1 MAAPPA
7 SSVRERSGAGWVA
20 RAGAPAGGPG
30 FAERHAVGPVW
41 PLLLGCVLL
50 ATLSLLLPAA
60 PTYDPWAWLVWGREI
75 TELDLNTRL
84 GPSWKP
90 LPVMFTTVFALFG
103 ERAPD
108 LWLVVAR
115 SGGLLALAM
124 AYRLATRLAGRFAGV
139 MAAAGVLLMER
150 WMRDS
155 GLAHSEPLLVGL
167 VLWSID
173 AHLGGRHRRAL
184 GLGFAAGLLR
194 PEIWPFLGLYGL
206 FLWFGEPRLRRVMVA
221 LALLM
226 PMAWFLPELWGSGNV
241 LRASERARTPNP
253 DSPAFAERPAL
264 EILELFWPIVVAP
277 VKVGAL
283 IGVAIALVA
292 WLTARRDGATLVV
305 AGAGIGW
312 LALVAVM
319 TEAGYAGNVR
329 YLMVSAALMCVVAG
343 VGFGRSV
350 ELVRARV
357 APSRSWAGLAVAAAL
372 VLAAG
377 ALALPRM
384 SFLAGDGQRLL
395 REAELYEDIPRVV
408 ARAGGRDRL
417 LDCGQPFT
425 GPYQVPSIAWYMH
438 VHTGTVTHVPPEHGV
453 AFRPAPGSGEEP
465 RFPMPPV
472 PPFERVASSEKW
484 NVLASCDPDWP
495 RERRSFETSA
505 AGERRPVG

>member
-1 MAAPPA
+1 MSA
-7 SSVRERSGAGWVA
+7 SSVRERSRGARFGSRA
-20 RAGAPAGGPG
+20 RGPAGRAP
-30 FAERHAVGPVW
+30 FAERHRVGAVW
-41 PLLLGCVLL
+41 PLLLGCVVL

-103 ERAPD
+103 DLAPD

-115 SGGLLALAM
+115 AGGLLALAM
-124 AYRLATRLAGRFAGV
+124 SYRLAARLAGRFAGV

-155 GLAHSEPLLVGL
+155 GLGHSEPLLVGL

-173 AHLGGRHRRAL
+173 AHLGGRRGWAL

-194 PEIWPFLGLYGL
+194 PEIWPFLAVYGL
-206 FLWFGEPRLRRVMVA
+206 FLWWAEPRLRRAMVA
-221 LALLM
+221 LAVVM
-226 PMAWFLPELWGSGNV
+226 PMAWFLPELWGSGDV

-264 EILELFWPIVVAP
+264 EIARLFWPIVVAP

-283 IGVAIALVA
+283 IGVVLALA
-292 WLTARRDGATLVV
+292 GWLSSRRDGATLVV
-305 AGAGIGW
+305 GGAGIAW

-343 VGFGRSV
+343 VGFGRMV
-350 ELVRARV
+350 ELFRARV
-357 APSRSWAGLAVAAAL
+357 VSANPWAAHAAAAAL
-372 VLAAG
+372 ALAAG
-377 ALALPRM
+377 VVAAPRM
-384 SFLAGDGQRLL
+384 AFLVGDAQRLL
-395 REAELYEDIPRVV
+395 REAQLYEDIPRAV
-408 ARAGGRDRL
+408 ARAGGRSRL

-438 VHTGTVTHVPPEHGV
+438 VHTGTVTHVPRGRGV
-453 AFRPAPGSGEEP
+453 AFRPRPGSGEDP
-465 RFPMPPV
+465 RFPPPAT
-472 PPFERVASSEKW
+472 PPFERVATSSKW
-484 NVLASCDPDWP
+484 DVLAACDPDWP
-495 RERRSFETSA
+495 RERRFYETSD
-505 AGERRPVG
+505 AGERRRVG

>member
-1 MAAPPA
+1 MSA
-7 SSVRERSGAGWVA
+7 SSVRERSRSERFAA
-20 RAGAPAGGPG
+20 RARGSADGAA
-30 FAERHAVGPVW
+30 FAARHEVGPVW
-41 PLLLGCVLL
+41 PLLLGCVVL

-90 LPVMFTTVFALFG
+90 LPVMFTTLFALFG

-115 SGGLLALAM
+115 AGGLLALAM
-124 AYRLATRLAGRFAGV
+124 SYRLATRLAGRFAGL

-155 GLAHSEPLLVGL
+155 GLGHSEPLLVGL

-173 AHLGGRHRRAL
+173 AHLGGRRGRAL

-194 PEIWPFLGLYGL
+194 PEIWPFLGIYGL
-206 FLWFGEPRLRRVMVA
+206 FLWFREPRLRRVMVA
-221 LALLM
+221 LAVLT
-226 PMAWFLPELWGSGNV
+226 PMAWFLPELWGSGDV

-264 EILELFWPIVVAP
+264 EIVRLSWPIVVAP
-277 VKVGAL
+277 VKVAAL
-283 IGVAIALVA
+283 IGVAFAVA
-292 WLTARRDGATLVV
+292 GWLGARRDGATLAV
-305 AGAGIGW
+305 AGAGIAW
-312 LALVAVM
+312 LALVALM

-343 VGFGRSV
+343 VGFGRLV
-350 ELVRARV
+350 ELLRARTT
-357 APSRSWAGLAVAAAL
+357 SNSWAGHAAAAVL
-372 VLAAG
+372 ALAAG
-377 ALALPRM
+377 VVAAPRM
-384 SFLAGDGQRLL
+384 SFLVGDTQRLV
-395 REAELYEDIPRVV
+395 REAQFYEDIPPAM
-408 ARAGGRDRL
+408 ARAGGRSRL

-438 VHTGTVTHVPPEHGV
+438 VHTSTVTHVSPARGV
-453 AFRPAPGSGEEP
+453 AFRPRPGSGEKP
-465 RFPMPPV
+465 RFAIPAM
-472 PPFERVASSEKW
+472 PPFELVTRSSKW
-484 NVLASCDPDWP
+484 DVLAACDPDWP
-495 RERRSFETSA
+495 RERRSYETSA
-505 AGERRPVG
+505 AGERRRVG